1 MAAMQQFFFTI
12 FDMIPDF
19 LMSPPIIYFISI
31 AIAIYVAA
39 LFITLFHG
47 GRRR

>member
-1 MAAMQQFFFTI
+1 MSVMQQFFFSI

-31 AIAIYVAA
+31 AIGIYVAGLFIA
-39 LFITLFHG
+39 LFN
-47 GRRR
+47 GRRK